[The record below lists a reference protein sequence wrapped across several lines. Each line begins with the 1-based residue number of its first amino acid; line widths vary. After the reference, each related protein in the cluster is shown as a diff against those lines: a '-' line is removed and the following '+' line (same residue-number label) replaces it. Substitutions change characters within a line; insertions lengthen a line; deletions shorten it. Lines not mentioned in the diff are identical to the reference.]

1 MAEEQDKS
9 QKTEEPTP
17 RKLEEARKKG
27 QVATSQEVKHWF
39 SILGALILVLAFA
52 PMAATGM
59 TKAMAAHLSTM
70 HTMSMDPASALELLA
85 SAAQTIA
92 LYLLAPLI
100 VLLLM
105 ALAGSLVQNGPLLS
119 GESLKPKLEKIS
131 PLKGLKRLFSAK
143 ALMEFVKGILKLAI
157 VGGIATA
164 VIMPEFDGLDAFAGL
179 AMPLVMER
187 VWSMSVTMLIAVLA
201 VMTVIAGIDFV
212 YQRYE
217 FLKQQRMT
225 KQEVKD
231 EFKETEGKPEVKSK
245 IRQTQ
250 QEISQRRMMGEV
262 PKADV
267 VVTNPTHYA
276 VALKYD
282 QSKMGAPRVVA
293 RGVDEVA
300 AEIRQTARVHRVP
313 LFSAPP
319 LARALFFSTRL
330 DQEIPAGLYVAVAQ
344 VLAYV
349 YQLRH
354 AHRQGAE
361 EPPPPDDLPVP
372 SEFLKRDPTRGEEQ

>member
-1 MAEEQDKS
+1 MAENETS
-9 QKTEEPTP
+9 QEKTEQPTP
-17 RKLEEARKKG
+17 KRLRDAQDKG
-27 QVATSQEVKHWF
+27 QVASSKELNTTLVLLAGSGTLLVLGGDMLNRIQELIRRSFMVDRERIFDPAFMLTALEHR
-39 SILGALILVLAFA
+39 IAEALLVLAPMMLILVVAAITGPVVMGGGRFRPQGMAPKPDKLSPIKGIKRIFGPQGAMELGKTLAKFSLI
-52 PMAATGM
+52 T
-59 TKAMAAHLSTM
+59 TV
-70 HTMSMDPASALELLA
+70 ASFLLW
-85 SAAQTIA
+85 
-92 LYLLAPLI
+92 
-100 VLLLM
+100 
-105 ALAGSLVQNGPLLS
+105 NLS
-119 GESLKPKLEKIS
+119 G
-131 PLKGLKRLFSAK
+131 R
-143 ALMEFVKGILKLAI
+143 I
-157 VGGIATA
+157 VGLGAQDM
-164 VIMPEFDGLDAFAGL
+164 VPGVVHAGY
-179 AMPLVMER
+179 
-187 VWSMSVTMLIAVLA
+187 LIAWTFVALSVSLILVA
-201 VMTVIAGIDFV
+201 MIDVPFQIWNH
-212 YQRYE
+212 QRQ
-217 FLKQQRMT
+217 LRMT

-250 QEISQRRMMGEV
+250 HEISQRRMMGEV

-267 VVTNPTHYA
+267 VVTNPTHFA

-293 RGVDEVA
+293 KGADEVA
-300 AEIRQTARVHRVP
+300 AEIRQLARVHQVP

-354 AHRQGAE
+354 AHRQGAD
-361 EPPPPDDLPVP
+361 EPTPPDDLPVP

>member
-9 QKTEEPTP
+9 QKTEEATP

-59 TKAMAAHLSTM
+59 TKAMAAHLTTM

-92 LYLLAPLI
+92 LYLLAPLV

-119 GESLKPKLEKIS
+119 TESLKPKLEKIS
-131 PLKGLKRLFSAK
+131 PLKGLKRLFSLK

-179 AMPLVMER
+179 AMPIVMER

-231 EFKETEGKPEVKSK
+231 EFKQSEGDPMVKAKLRQIRTE
-245 IRQTQ
+245 RAR
-250 QEISQRRMMGEV
+250 RRMMAAV
-262 PKADV
+262 PESDV
-267 VVTNPTHYA
+267 VITNPTHFA
-276 VALKYD
+276 VAMKYD
-282 QSKMGAPRVVA
+282 PDSMAAPTVVA
-293 RGVDEVA
+293 KGADLMAQRIRA
-300 AEIRQTARVHRVP
+300 LAEEHDVTIVEN
-313 LFSAPP
+313 PP
-319 LARALFFSTRL
+319 LARALY
-330 DQEIPAGLYVAVAQ
+330 QAVEIDDIIPPEHYKAVAE
-344 VLAYV
+344 VISYV
-349 YQLRH
+349 FKMRRRPMPNRN
-354 AHRQGAE
+354 AAGA
-361 EPPPPDDLPVP
+361 LP
-372 SEFLKRDPTRGEEQ
+372 

>member
-1 MAEEQDKS
+1 MAENETS
-9 QKTEEPTP
+9 QEKTEEPTP
-17 RKLEEARKKG
+17 KRLRDAQDKG
-27 QVATSQEVKHWF
+27 QVASSKELNTTLVLLAGSGTLLMLGGDMLNRIQELIRRSFMVDRARIF
-39 SILGALILVLAFA
+39 DPAFMLTALEHRIAEALLVLA
-52 PMAATGM
+52 PMM
-59 TKAMAAHLSTM
+59 V
-70 HTMSMDPASALELLA
+70 
-85 SAAQTIA
+85 I
-92 LYLLAPLI
+92 
-100 VLLLM
+100 
-105 ALAGSLVQNGPLLS
+105 LVV
-119 GESLKPKLEKIS
+119 
-131 PLKGLKRLFSAK
+131 A
-143 ALMEFVKGILKLAI
+143 AI
-157 VGGIATA
+157 VGPVVMGGGRFRPQGMAPKPDKLSPIKGIKRIFGPQGAMELGKTLAKFSLISA
-164 VIMPEFDGLDAFAGL
+164 VASLLLWTLSGRIVGLGAQDMVPGVVHA
-179 AMPLVMER
+179 
-187 VWSMSVTMLIAVLA
+187 
-201 VMTVIAGIDFV
+201 
-212 YQRYE
+212 
-217 FLKQQRMT
+217 
-225 KQEVKD
+225 
-231 EFKETEGKPEVKSK
+231 GKPEVKSK